1 VGYRV
6 GVIHMRHPTVGD
18 VYLHR
23 NRFNIPHSGGQH
35 LLIYRAEPG
44 SESAAALDALR
55 AVAGNRFAPPGC

>member
-1 VGYRV
+1 
-6 GVIHMRHPTVGD
+6 

-35 LLIYRAEPG
+35 LLIYRAEPD

-55 AVAGNRFAPPGC
+55 AEASAAPKTSTN